1 MSVSR
6 IGLFLISIAVLV
18 SVAIQ
23 NNSPTLSLVFLTMRS
38 QPLPLGMLILAA
50 FGCGV
55 ATGLVFIMLLRLNGH
70 LAKRQGKTAKPK
82 KEDVEPLEEDE
93 PESFQQ
99 PAPARG
105 WGQFGPFQRQPE
117 PEPDQAPWDDWQDA
131 EEPKTVYDADF
142 RVIRPP
148 QLSDN
153 PLTSDADDD
162 LPPRRRKR

>member
-6 IGLFLISIAVLV
+6 IGLFLISIAILV

-23 NNSPTLSLVFLTMRS
+23 NNSPTLTLVFLGMRS
-38 QPLPLGMLILAA
+38 QPFSLGILILAA

-55 ATGLVFIMLLRLNGH
+55 ATGWVLIMLLRLNGY
-70 LAKRQGKTAKPK
+70 LTKRQGKTVKPK
-82 KEDVEPLEEDE
+82 KEYLESPDDDDE
-93 PESFQQ
+93 PEPFQ
-99 PAPARG
+99 PTAPARG
-105 WGQFGPFQRQPE
+105 WGQFQRQPE
-117 PEPDQAPWDDWQDA
+117 PEPEQAPWDDWQDA

-148 QLSDN
+148 QPSDDS
-153 PLTSDADDD
+153 PTGEADND